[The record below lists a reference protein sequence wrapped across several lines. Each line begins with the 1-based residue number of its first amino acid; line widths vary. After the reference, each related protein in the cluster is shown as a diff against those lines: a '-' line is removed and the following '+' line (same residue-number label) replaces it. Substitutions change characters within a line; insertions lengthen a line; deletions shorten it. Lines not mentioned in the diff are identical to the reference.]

1 VVGVSVRGSSHEE
14 RDQPCQDAHF
24 WRILPSGPL
33 IAAVA
38 DGAGSASLGEVGA
51 QLAAGTAVMALV
63 ESRIDQQINSA
74 LDDDAIGQYLVTAME
89 SAKDAVEAEAE
100 SREVEPREL
109 ATTLILMIAT
119 GDFIAVAQ
127 VGDGA
132 AVVGDNQGD
141 VFGVTHPQNGEYLNE
156 TTFLVSPEAMETLQT
171 SVWRGTPVQGA
182 IFSDG
187 IQMLCLKMPEGLPH
201 APFFHPL
208 FTFVS
213 EIEAGANCGEADTEN
228 PVESGLNP
236 AQEELRTFLLS
247 PSVQGNTADDL
258 TLLLFSF
265 AEPEHET
272 GPEPTVR
279 D

>member
-1 VVGVSVRGSSHEE
+1 MVGVSVRGSYHEE
-14 RDQPCQDAHF
+14 RDQPCQDAHY

-33 IAAVA
+33 VVAVA
-38 DGAGSASLGEVGA
+38 DGAGSASLGDVGA
-51 QLAAGTAVMALV
+51 QLAAGTAVTALA
-63 ESRIDQQINSA
+63 ESGIDQRSNSA
-74 LDDDAIGQYLVTAME
+74 LNDDAIGQYLVAAIE
-89 SAKDAVEAEAE
+89 NARDAVEAEAE

-132 AVVGDNQGD
+132 AVVGDNHGD

-201 APFFHPL
+201 APFFRPL

-213 EIEAGANCGEADTEN
+213 EIEVGASCADTGPDN
-228 PVESGLNP
+228 AVGSGLNP

-265 AEPEHET
+265 GEPDHGM
-272 GPEPTVR
+272 GPEPAVR
-279 D
+279 E